1 MNALSEQQEIFKRNT
16 KQSTLELEA
25 VEMELCNLKV
35 KMEILLKERE
45 NEEAE
50 KKLLQDKLKD

>member
-45 NEEAE
+45 NDEAE